1 MITLYQDLEKFNLGQ
16 YLRIEFYNIPKQGR
30 SLIDLLRGE
39 HKKAMRNVAVH
50 EALPLQQ
57 ESEGFTCN
65 CGVVLQ

>member
-1 MITLYQDLEKFNLGQ
+1 MITFYQKLEKFNLGQ
-16 YLRIEFYNIPKQGR
+16 YLKLEFFIIPKQGR
-30 SLIDLLRGE
+30 SLVDLLRRE